1 MPNETEHQPLR
12 EDLDKDMQIPG
23 DEYVNMEGEN
33 RSTAAEGT
41 LKTIEQD
48 GNQQKNIP
56 EEIKKDSPAP
66 PDGTKRTSLAEDES
80 MDKDAVSS

>member
-1 MPNETEHQPLR
+1 MPNDNEHQPLR

-23 DEYVNMEGEN
+23 DEYLNMEGDN
-33 RSTAAEGT
+33 RSTAAEGS

-48 GNQQKNIP
+48 KNQEKNIP

-66 PDGTKRTSLAEDES
+66 PDETKRTSLAEDES
-80 MDKDAVSS
+80 MEKDAASS